1 MSRWIKFL
9 FAIGVGAAIGLF
21 FSWTINP
28 VQVVD
33 STPDTLRLDY
43 RSDYVL
49 MVAEA
54 YQLER
59 DPAEAARRLGRL
71 GPDPAALIVQ
81 QAVIFAEN
89 AGYPEA
95 DLNLLA
101 QLRDALQ
108 TWNPSP

>member
-9 FAIGVGAAIGLF
+9 IAIGLGVAIGLF
-21 FSWTINP
+21 YSWTINP

-49 MVAEA
+49 MVAET

-59 DPAEAARRLGRL
+59 DPAAAAQRLGRL
-71 GPDPAALIVQ
+71 GSDPAVLIVQ
-81 QAVIFAEN
+81 QAIIFAETS
-89 AGYPEA
+89 GYPES
-95 DLNLLA
+95 DINLLA

>member
-1 MSRWIKFL
+1 MARWIKFL
-9 FAIGVGAAIGLF
+9 IAIGVGVAIGLF
-21 FSWTINP
+21 YSWTINP
-28 VQVVD
+28 VTVVD

-59 DPAEAARRLGRL
+59 DPAAAAMRLGRL
-71 GPDPAALIVQ
+71 GTDPAALIVQ
-81 QAVIFAEN
+81 QAVVFAES
-89 AGYPEA
+89 AGLPEA
-95 DLNLLA
+95 DLNLLV

>member
-9 FAIGVGAAIGLF
+9 IAISVGASIGLF
-21 FSWTINP
+21 YSWTINP

-59 DPAEAARRLGRL
+59 DPAAAAQRLGRL
-71 GPDPAALIVQ
+71 GTDPAVLIVQ
-81 QAVIFAEN
+81 QAVIFAET
-89 AGYPEA
+89 AGYPEI
-95 DLNLLA
+95 DLNLLV